1 MRRII
6 LCGVLV
12 CSLSVSSWAFLDAI
26 ASTAQ
31 AVQTKLYQEFM
42 MAKVVEE
49 IKSLR
54 DNYAASVRYYE
65 YFKQMNQ
72 GKGIIGNFVQN
83 VVNIGDQ
90 TVEEAKQQFNNDWV
104 RDQGY
109 NSDVEKTFRAADQYA
124 SSKVKYAGQVF
135 ISSVQAQKEGQKL
148 AAAASTMDQSSPQRG
163 ILEGQAWT
171 VQLQAQTNANLAEL
185 IDLNTRLYELE
196 MEHKKQE
203 MREWSIFTKSA
214 QLVGQRV
221 GEEVTSAGKALSQ

>member
-1 MRRII
+1 MRKLI
-6 LCGVLV
+6 LCGILVLG
-12 CSLSVSSWAFLDAI
+12 LAANSWAFLDAI

-31 AVQTKLYQEFM
+31 AIQTKLYQEFM

-54 DNYAASVRYYE
+54 DNYAASMRYYE

-72 GKGIIGNFVQN
+72 GKGIIGNFVQDI
-83 VVNIGDQ
+83 VNIGDQ
-90 TVEEAKQQFNNDWV
+90 TVQEAKQQFNNDWV

-109 NSDVEKTFRAADQYA
+109 HSDVEKAFQAADEYA
-124 SSKVKYAGQVF
+124 SNKVKYAGQVF

-148 AAAASTMDQSSPQRG
+148 AAAASTMDQSSPQRA

-196 MEHKKQE
+196 MEHKKEE

-214 QLVGQRV
+214 QLVGQRA
-221 GEEVTSAGKALSQ
+221 GEEVTSAGKKLSQ